1 MGGAYD
7 YCQCQGKPRNG
18 LLSLSFCCPARSSS
32 TVVFLPTF
40 GQSKASIKD
49 ILHFR
54 QAVAMMDDTYPFT
67 PAFGPAKTRAMCL
80 ESSEKLF
87 EMLQAKTPDTSPL
100 LPFETLSE
108 IAFDAN
114 GQLVREKAKALIR
127 LFRPD
132 RKGFLTKLDFV
143 SSTDDVY
150 KELRLFRES
159 LARTLLLLV
168 LGTHFSLRIS
178 SALIQEP
185 ALPTLPPSTTPS
197 RPSSTL
203 CSTSW

>member
-1 MGGAYD
+1 
-7 YCQCQGKPRNG
+7 
-18 LLSLSFCCPARSSS
+18 
-32 TVVFLPTF
+32 
-40 GQSKASIKD
+40 
-49 ILHFR
+49 
-54 QAVAMMDDTYPFT
+54 MMDDTYPFT
-67 PAFGPAKTRAMCL
+67 PAFGPAKTRAMCV

-87 EMLQAKTPDTSPL
+87 EMLQAKTPDTAPL

-132 RKGFLTKLDFV
+132 RKGFLTKLEFV

-159 LARTLLLLV
+159 LLGLV
-168 LGTHFSLRIS
+168 CSLF
-178 SALIQEP
+178 
-185 ALPTLPPSTTPS
+185 
-197 RPSSTL
+197 
-203 CSTSW
+203 